1 MDSSLQ
7 LDNHQLDAWCHAA
20 LILGKKIGVGS
31 KKSNN
36 ELSQLLLN
44 FGSIKN
50 IYSHHFS
57 MIPLDK
63 QIVEKLDKIYSKPLP
78 HFGVIT
84 IQDGLY
90 PHDLKNIYGTPPV
103 IYYRGDLNILRLR
116 KSISFVGTRE
126 FDNPKYIEQGVRAI
140 ERLKNGGFEVIV
152 SGLAKGA
159 DTLGHKIAIVQG
171 MKTIAVLGTPITVSY
186 PAENKNLQ
194 EEIALKH
201 LLVSEY
207 PVGIQSQGSFF
218 ANRNLTTVSLSRE
231 GIIVARA
238 GDKSGTQYA
247 IKTCSEQ
254 NKTIYILE
262 NNIYEPD
269 YTWVTKYKSNIKLIR
284 G

>member
-36 ELSQLLLN
+36 ELSELILN
-44 FGSIKN
+44 FGSIRN
-50 IYSHHFS
+50 IYNHHFS
-57 MIPLDK
+57 MIPIDK
-63 QIVEKLDKIYSKPLP
+63 EIIEKLDKVFSKYLP
-78 HFGVIT
+78 SFGVIN
-84 IQDGLY
+84 IQDREY
-90 PHDLKNIYGTPPV
+90 PHHLKSIYGTPP
-103 IYYRGDLNILRLR
+103 ILYYRGDLNILKLS

-126 FDNPKYIEQGVRAI
+126 LDNPNFIEQGIRAI

-159 DTLGHKIAIVQG
+159 DTLGHKTAITQG
-171 MKTIAVLGTPITVSY
+171 MKTIAVLGTPVTVSY
-186 PAENKNLQ
+186 PAENKKLQ

-207 PVGIQSQGSFF
+207 PVGIQSQGAFF

-247 IKTCSEQ
+247 IRTCAEQ

-269 YTWVTKYKSNIKLIR
+269 YTWVNKYKTSIKLIR
-284 G
+284 S

>member
-20 LILGKKIGVGS
+20 LILGRKIGVGS

-90 PHDLKNIYGTPPV
+90 PHDLKNIYGTPPI
-103 IYYRGDLNILRLR
+103 IYYRGDLNILKLK

-159 DTLGHKIAIVQG
+159 DTLGHKIAIDQG

-207 PVGIQSQGSFF
+207 PVGIQSQGAFF

-269 YTWVTKYKSNIKLIR
+269 YTWVTKYKSSIKLIR